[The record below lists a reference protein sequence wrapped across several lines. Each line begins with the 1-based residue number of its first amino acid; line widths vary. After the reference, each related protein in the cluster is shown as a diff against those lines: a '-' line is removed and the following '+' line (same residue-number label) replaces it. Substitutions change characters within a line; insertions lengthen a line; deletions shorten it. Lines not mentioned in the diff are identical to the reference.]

1 MVPYFPLQRVNAL
14 FGNELPEAMNRVL
27 ASGRFIRGAEVERFE
42 TEFAKFCGAGF
53 CVGVGNGLEALSV
66 MLKSYVELGRIKPGS
81 EVVVPSNTF
90 IATWLA
96 VKLAGLVP
104 VAAEPELGTSL
115 VSKNSVLEALSER
128 TSAVLAVHLY
138 GRVAPMN
145 ELREVLSGSGILL
158 LEDAAQAHGASLS
171 GVRAGALGDA
181 AGFSFYPGKN
191 LGALGDAG
199 AIVTSDADLAG
210 VARKLAN
217 YGSSAKYVHDLLGE
231 NSRLDE
237 LQAAVLSVK
246 LGQLEKHNLCRAAIA
261 SRYLACIKNPL
272 LRLPEPGASGEHVW
286 HIFAV
291 HSSHRDALKAHF
303 EASGIETLIHYPKPP
318 HLQKAFEGFTQ
329 RRFRVAE
336 KLANETLS
344 LPIHPAMTE
353 AEIEAVISA
362 ANSFEVP

>member
-14 FGNELPEAMNRVL
+14 FGNELLEAMERVL
-27 ASGRFIRGAEVERFE
+27 KSGRFIRGGEVERFE

-115 VSKNSVLEALSER
+115 VSRASVSKVLTEH

-138 GRVAPMN
+138 GRVAPMDD
-145 ELREVLSGSGILL
+145 LKALLAGSGILL
-158 LEDAAQAHGASLS
+158 LEDAAQAHGASLA
-171 GVRAGALGDA
+171 GTRAGALGDA

-199 AIVTSDADLAG
+199 ALVTSDAELAE
-210 VARKLAN
+210 VARRLAN
-217 YGSSAKYVHDLLGE
+217 YGSSKKYVHDLAGE

-237 LQAAVLSVK
+237 LQAAVLAVK
-246 LGQLEKHNLCRAAIA
+246 LNRLEEHNLRRAEIA
-261 SRYLACIKNPL
+261 SRYLAGIKNPL
-272 LRLPEPGASGEHVW
+272 LRLPEAGEPGEHVW

-291 HSSHRDALKAHF
+291 HSKHRDALKAHF
-303 EASGIETLIHYPKPP
+303 ENSGIETLIHYPKPP
-318 HLQKAFEGFTQ
+318 HLQKAFATFPQ
-329 RRFRVAE
+329 KDLPIAE
-336 KLANETLS
+336 ALALETLS
-344 LPIHPAMTE
+344 LPIHPAMTDT
-353 AEIEAVISA
+353 EIEAVIGA
-362 ANSFEVP
+362 ANSFEAP